1 MRDKVRA
8 FLLCFMQYRKFSL
21 TTFWFVTTLQLAT
34 CPIALGLSAA
44 SISQSFSLSLEKP
57 SVQIYGRGTVRPR
70 YYFAEFLPGNFIR
83 TLRLDKDLP
92 LDANVHWLF
101 TGPRGSLSIEF
112 SRNSLT
118 VAQQYYDSYALDT
131 SDSPRAR
138 YPHANQQQS
147 SVVSEESVESVTLAF
162 DHLTAKISV
171 NGHLLIKQLCLID
184 LMRHQLYVIA
194 PDSSTGF
201 IQGSVFQP
209 EAESAS
215 VSIDSTKTYQTML
228 GFGGIASIPAYREMP
243 DAGRAK
249 WWKLLQEYNLLIQ
262 REYPIGTKLNPGMDN
277 FDRLEDASPHYY
289 GDNFPNGEIS
299 DFTYLKQLRSI
310 GGYVFFE
317 FWVLPKWA
325 RNPETGNADVDKFVE
340 AVLAYCRQSVAKT
353 GFPPDVVGIQNEVI
367 QPGPVW
373 GQMILKLRRALDGA
387 GFERVKLH
395 MSDAG
400 SLQVGINSAKTIR
413 QMNDAWKVL
422 DYSATH
428 VYDFQSH
435 ITDPDSYLP
444 LMRQWVE
451 ITGDKP
457 FLATELAMNDSQFQ
471 ADSFQTAFAMGEL
484 YDRLL
489 TVMNAKSLAYCWLLL
504 DPEQPSFGFTRSLFT
519 VDRAHSLEPQ
529 ASGYHLRVFGA
540 FSRHIRQGMV
550 RIEASSSDPD
560 LLASAFRADSGAM
573 TLIFLNRSTKPKQVS
588 LTGLE
593 HETIQTVEH
602 ASLYQ
607 ENRVEPAP
615 HNSLVIDPGEI
626 VTMTTV
632 PSSQ

>member
-1 MRDKVRA
+1 MRDKGKT

-21 TTFWFVTTLQLAT
+21 IVFCFLAILPSAA
-34 CPIALGLSAA
+34 CPVALGLSAA
-44 SISQSFSLSLEKP
+44 NNSQPFSLSLEKP

-70 YYFAEFLPGNFIR
+70 CYFSEFLPGNFTR

-92 LDANVHWLF
+92 PEATIHWLF

-112 SRNSLT
+112 GRHSLT
-118 VAQQYYDSYALDT
+118 VVQQYYDSYALDS
-131 SDSPRAR
+131 SDSPGAR

-147 SVVSEESVESVTLAF
+147 SVVSEQSVKSVTLAF
-162 DHLTAKISV
+162 DHLTARISV

-194 PDSSTGF
+194 PDSSTGI
-201 IQGSVFQP
+201 IQGSMSQP
-209 EAESAS
+209 ETESAS
-215 VSIDSTKTYQTML
+215 VSIDSTRTYQTML
-228 GFGGIASIPAYREMP
+228 GFGGITSIPAYREMT
-243 DAGRAK
+243 DTGRAK

-262 REYPIGTKLNPGMDN
+262 REYPIGTKLNPSMDN
-277 FDRLEDASPHYY
+277 FDRLQDASPHYY

-299 DFTYLKQLRSI
+299 DFAYLKQLRSI
-310 GGYVFFE
+310 GGQVFFE
-317 FWVLPKWA
+317 FWVLPEWA
-325 RNPETGNADVDKFVE
+325 RDPETGNANVDKFVA

-353 GFPPDVVGIQNEVI
+353 GSPPDVVGIQNEVI

-373 GQMILKLRRALDGA
+373 GQMILKPRKALDDA
-387 GFERVKLH
+387 GFQSVKLH

-400 SLQVGINSAKTIR
+400 TLQVGVNSAKTVR
-413 QMNDAWKVL
+413 QINDAWKAL
-422 DYSATH
+422 GYSATH
-428 VYDFQSH
+428 VYDYQSH
-435 ITDPDSYLP
+435 ITEPDSYLP

-471 ADSFQTAFAMGEL
+471 ADSFQTALAMGEL

-529 ASGYHLRVFGA
+529 ASGYQLRVFGA

-550 RIEASSSDPD
+550 RIEAGSSDPD

-573 TLIFLNRSTKPKQVS
+573 TLVFLNRSTKLKQVS

-593 HETIQTVEH
+593 HETIQTIEH
-602 ASLYQ
+602 ASLYR
-607 ENRVEPAP
+607 ENSIDPAS
-615 HNSLVIDPGEI
+615 HNVLVIDPGEI

-632 PSSQ
+632 PSSH